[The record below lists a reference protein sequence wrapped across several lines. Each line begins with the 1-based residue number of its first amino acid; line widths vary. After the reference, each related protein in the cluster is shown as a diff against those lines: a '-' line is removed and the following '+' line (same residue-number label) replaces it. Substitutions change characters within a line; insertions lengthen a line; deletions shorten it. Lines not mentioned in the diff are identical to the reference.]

1 MIYIPLQLK
10 TSYTLLSSL
19 IRIPDLIQK
28 AKSLGY
34 QSLAITDH
42 NNMFGVPAFY
52 QECKKNNIKPVIGLE
67 LEVEDKNILLY
78 AMNNQGYKNLIKLS
92 TIVSERNIT
101 LEDLTL
107 YQNDLILVIPYSF
120 FNEEIYN
127 IYKYHYIGYSTKEEQ
142 DKIKEDKVFI
152 NNVSYLEKEDHKYL
166 DYLIMIKEQKVIGE
180 YHLNEN
186 SGHHLM
192 NEQELLEHTT
202 TIDINTTKEIADL
215 CNVEISY
222 TNNLL
227 PVYDEKINAYD
238 YLKYL
243 CQKGLKKRLNNNIPE
258 IYITRLEKE
267 LIK

>member
-142 DKIKEDKVFI
+142 DKIK
-152 NNVSYLEKEDHKYL
+152 
-166 DYLIMIKEQKVIGE
+166 
-180 YHLNEN
+180 
-186 SGHHLM
+186 
-192 NEQELLEHTT
+192 
-202 TIDINTTKEIADL
+202 
-215 CNVEISY
+215 
-222 TNNLL
+222 
-227 PVYDEKINAYD
+227 
-238 YLKYL
+238 
-243 CQKGLKKRLNNNIPE
+243 
-258 IYITRLEKE
+258 
-267 LIK
+267 